1 VVGVRVLY
9 RLPVKRLD
17 EDTGEMN
24 VVAMR
29 FRPRR
34 TALNQLRPRVVNKGS
49 GERSFRRKEVLGA
62 GRGFLAPALKGQ
74 RFAMRSLTASLPVRV
89 AIRVG
94 VSATLAVSG
103 VIHAYLYVQGYSHI
117 PMVGPA
123 FLVQAIMFCALA
135 VLILAAGWRWL
146 QWAGGVVALGSLIA
160 FVLSR
165 TVGLF
170 GFTEYGW
177 QPSPQAALSV
187 IAEVLTVVLVAASVP
202 SRRSKSSRV

>member
-1 VVGVRVLY
+1 
-9 RLPVKRLD
+9 
-17 EDTGEMN
+17 
-24 VVAMR
+24 
-29 FRPRR
+29 
-34 TALNQLRPRVVNKGS
+34 
-49 GERSFRRKEVLGA
+49 
-62 GRGFLAPALKGQ
+62 
-74 RFAMRSLTASLPVRV
+74 V

-123 FLVQAIMFCALA
+123 FVVQAIVFCALA

-165 TVGLF
+165 TVGPF